1 MGCLI
6 QGRLDFVDLI
16 MYLKENSLRN
26 IVKLQYTTLKR
37 MGLYIH
43 YG

>member
-6 QGRLDFVDLI
+6 QGRLDFVDLV
-16 MYLKENSLRN
+16 MYVKENSIRN

-43 YG
+43 YW